1 MPKATKKP
9 LMAIDQLKK
18 EDYLLVFMLNHEDS
32 TSTPFKL
39 NSDGDDFI
47 YFKGTKDYKSL
58 QSMLQTLKR
67 KGVVVNGSR
76 GNWHLTPAGVVEAE
90 YWLSKCGH
98 RRLKEITAASKAMAT
113 NTNQYL
119 YEKNTELR
127 KENMKLK
134 KKLEM
139 IQRVLNK

>member
-18 EDYLLVFMLNHEDS
+18 EDYLLIFMLNHEDL

-39 NSDGDDFI
+39 NSDGRDFI
-47 YFKGTKDYKSL
+47 NLTGTKDYKSL

-90 YWLSKCGH
+90 YWLSKCGC
-98 RRLKEITAASKAMAT
+98 RRLKKIAAASKAMAT

-119 YEKNTELR
+119 HEKNTELQE
-127 KENMKLK
+127 ENMKLK

-139 IQRVLNK
+139 IQRALNM